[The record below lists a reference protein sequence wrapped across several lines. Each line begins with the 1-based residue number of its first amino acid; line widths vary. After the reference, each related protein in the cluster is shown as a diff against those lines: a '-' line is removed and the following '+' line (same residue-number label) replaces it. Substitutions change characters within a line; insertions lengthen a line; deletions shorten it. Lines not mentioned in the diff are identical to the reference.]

1 MSNLISI
8 SSSKARSNFFDILE
22 AVYIKNKGYLIE
34 KSGIPVAKI
43 VRIEESTNKVKKVN
57 LMKLAG
63 AWKDVDTDSMIKY
76 IYEGR
81 SDKGK
86 STRKLPTFK

>member
-1 MSNLISI
+1 MSGLISI
-8 SSSKARSNFFDILE
+8 SSSKARSDFFDILE
-22 AVYIKNKGYLIE
+22 AVYLKNKGYLIK

-43 VRIEESTNKVKKVN
+43 VGIAGSETANRKMN

-63 AWKDVDTDSMIKY
+63 AWKNIDTDSMIKY

-81 SDKGK
+81 LDKGETK
-86 STRKLPTFK
+86 RKLPKIK